1 MLTCEACGFEN
12 AEPGKACALCGASE
26 VLVTP
31 VPDQLATLEQS
42 RQHTTAAPAVAP
54 RVAAMGRLYA
64 GRYRVEA
71 FIGSGG
77 MGQVFRVRDLV
88 EERDLALK
96 VLHPVAEVD
105 ADRNDRFRREIG
117 ILAKITHPAVPRIHG
132 WGTEDEALFFVSEL
146 VQGHDLNIDIL
157 RRGVWPLADAARLA
171 ATVAD
176 ALDAAHRL
184 GIVHR
189 DVKPNNIMISTDGA
203 VRLLDF
209 GLARGLGMDMTTLT
223 RTGMIVGTPAY
234 MSPEQFDGQGV
245 DERSDI
251 YSLGVVLFEM
261 LTGRLPFTGQSPVTV
276 AMKHKTEPPPPPR
289 TLRREVPAWLDRL
302 VLKCLEKDPRNRF
315 GSASE
320 LAVELR
326 KPRSGG
332 PPRRRRL
339 PTGDF
344 LVEDDAET
352 SDWCLVLAAPG
363 EKTGWAAGMA
373 LRYGERYYR
382 LGEVSAPSD
391 ESGRWSYRFE
401 FWPEGEVFRRIVDYE
416 QDCAERAESQ
426 ARRFGA
432 RLQKWISGR
441 KD

>member
-1 MLTCEACGFEN
+1 MRTCEACGFEN

-26 VLVTP
+26 VVTP
-31 VPDQLATLEQS
+31 VPDQLATLELS
-42 RQHTTAAPAVAP
+42 RRHATAAPADGP
-54 RVAAMGRLYA
+54 RVAAVGRVFA
-64 GRYRVEA
+64 DRYRVEA

-96 VLHPVAEVD
+96 VLHPLAEDD

-117 ILAKITHPAVPRIHG
+117 ILAKITHPAVPRIYG
-132 WGTEDEALFFVSEL
+132 WSTDNETLFFVSEL
-146 VQGHDLNIDIL
+146 VDGHDLKVDIQ
-157 RRGVWPLADAARLA
+157 RRGAWPPADAARLA

-176 ALDAAHRL
+176 ALAAAHGL

-189 DVKPNNIMISTDGA
+189 DVKPNNIMISTDGT

-209 GLARGLGMDMTTLT
+209 GLARGRGIDMTTLT

-289 TLRREVPAWLDRL
+289 TLRREVPAWLDRV
-302 VLKCLEKDPRNRF
+302 VLQCLEKEPRSRF
-315 GSASE
+315 GSAAE
-320 LAVELR
+320 LGAELR

-352 SDWCLVLAAPG
+352 SDWSLVLATPA

-382 LGEVSAPSD
+382 LGEMSAPSD
-391 ESGRWSYRFE
+391 ASGRWSYRFE